1 MLLARPTWYT
11 IPLSL
16 ELDLGL
22 RILVAA
28 ALGAAV
34 GLERE
39 VHGQAAGMRTHGLVA
54 CGAALFTVG
63 GAYGFSELPR
73 SANVDP
79 MRVAAQIASGIGF
92 VGAGAILR
100 DGGSVRGLTTA
111 SSLWASA
118 ALGMVAGAGVW
129 AAAVAGLLI
138 VLATLLVPRYL
149 SPILPGLGGHP
160 RLIRVDYQ
168 RGHGTLGPIIASLRE
183 AGGRIADLNIDDR
196 DSENPGQRRVEV
208 IVRVR
213 RPDELERL
221 IGVLEARPE
230 VHRATITDSNG

>member
-1 MLLARPTWYT
+1 MF
-11 IPLSL
+11 PLGS
-16 ELDLGL
+16 EVDLGL
-22 RILVAA
+22 RILLAA
-28 ALGAAV
+28 VLGAAV

-54 CGAALFTVG
+54 CGAALFTIG

-100 DGGSVRGLTTA
+100 DGASVRGLTTA
-111 SSLWASA
+111 ASLWASA
-118 ALGMVAGAGVW
+118 ALGMIAGAGVW
-129 AAAVAGLLI
+129 AVALGGILVVI
-138 VLATLLVPRYL
+138 GTLVVPRHL
-149 SPILPGLGGHP
+149 TPVLPGIGGHL

-168 RGHGTLGPIIASLRE
+168 RGHGTLGPVMASLRD
-183 AGGRIADLNIDDR
+183 AGGRIADLDIDDR
-196 DSENPGQRRVEV
+196 DSEQPGRRRVEV
-208 IVRVR
+208 TARVR

-221 IGVLEARPE
+221 VGVLEVRPE
-230 VHRATITDSNG
+230 VHRATITDANG